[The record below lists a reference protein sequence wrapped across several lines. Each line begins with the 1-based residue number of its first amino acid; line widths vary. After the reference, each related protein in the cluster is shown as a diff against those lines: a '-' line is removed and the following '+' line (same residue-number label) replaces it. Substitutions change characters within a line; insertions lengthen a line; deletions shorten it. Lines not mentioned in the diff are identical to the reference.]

1 MTLPGAGTKLCRAM
15 SIKTLA
21 CVLFLGLSFSTAP
34 AGDFQRELAGRWRGS
49 WVVVEVGIRSDCGGM
64 YTNNRLNGRRV
75 SGSGTFAL
83 GAGELAQIDKV
94 DLHRSRLDVLLT
106 LAEPMRVSW
115 QDGPFTLYRQAA
127 CRVELQAE
135 LPRSAVAGGDVA
147 AVERALSQALER
159 YDARQEAEASRS
171 WNERQ
176 VEPYPDDY
184 DATLA
189 EHAHWKAEQANAAVR
204 DRIGQAQAETVR
216 VTERIESDDAYLS
229 GFAQGVERA
238 RDLVWPACDGMV
250 GGGVE
255 AFVSRLPAGEK
266 TDAQRRHDRG
276 FEDGQRLVVSL
287 ELGRRLP
294 GCFLSAP

>member
-1 MTLPGAGTKLCRAM
+1 LTLPDAGTTFCRAM
-15 SIKTLA
+15 NIKLLGSALVLA
-21 CVLFLGLSFSTAP
+21 ASVSAP
-34 AGDFQRELAGRWRGS
+34 SAGDLQRELAGRWRGS
-49 WVVVEVGIRSDCGGM
+49 WVIVEVGVRSDCGGM

-75 SGSGTFAL
+75 SGSGTYTL

-94 DLHRSRLDVLLT
+94 DLHRARLDVLLT
-106 LAEPMRVSW
+106 LAEPMRVSS

-127 CRVELQAE
+127 CRVELQAD
-135 LPRSAVAGGDVA
+135 LPRSVVAGGDVE

-159 YDARQEAEASRS
+159 YDAREEAEASRA
-171 WNERQ
+171 WNARQ

-184 DATLA
+184 EHTLA
-189 EHAHWKAEQANAAVR
+189 EHARWKADQANAAVQ

-229 GFAQGVERA
+229 GFAHGVELA
-238 RDLVWPACDGMV
+238 RDLAWPACDGMV
-250 GGGVE
+250 RGGVE
-255 AFVSRLPAGEK
+255 GFVSRVPAGEK

-294 GCFLSAP
+294 GCFVSAP

>member
-1 MTLPGAGTKLCRAM
+1 MN
-15 SIKTLA
+15 IKTVGCGFALA
-21 CVLFLGLSFSTAP
+21 LSFSAVS
-34 AGDFQRELAGRWRGS
+34 AGDLQRELAGRWRGS
-49 WVVVEVGIRSDCGGM
+49 WVIVEVGVRSDCGGM
-64 YTNNRLNGRRV
+64 YTNNHLNGRRV
-75 SGSGTFAL
+75 SGTGSFTF

-94 DLHRSRLDVLLT
+94 DLHRARLDVLLT

-127 CRVELQAE
+127 CRVELQAD

-159 YDARQEAEASRS
+159 YDAREEAEASRA
-171 WNERQ
+171 WNARQ

-184 DATLA
+184 EDTLA
-189 EHAHWKAEQANAAVR
+189 DHGRWKAEQVNAAVR

-238 RDLVWPACDGMV
+238 RDLVWPSCDGMV

-255 AFVSRLPAGEK
+255 AFMSSVPAGEK
-266 TDAQRRHDRG
+266 TAAQRRHDRG

-294 GCFLSAP
+294 GCFVSEP

>member
-1 MTLPGAGTKLCRAM
+1 MNRKLLGCGVV
-15 SIKTLA
+15 LA
-21 CVLFLGLSFSTAP
+21 VSLSNAS
-34 AGDFQRELAGRWRGS
+34 AGDLQRELAGRWRGS
-49 WVVVEVGIRSDCGGM
+49 WVVLEVGVRSDCGGT
-64 YTNNRLNGRRV
+64 YTDNRLNGRRV
-75 SGSGTFAL
+75 SGSGAL
-83 GAGELAQIDKV
+83 SFEVGELAQIDKI
-94 DLHRSRLDVLLT
+94 DLHRARLDLMLT

-127 CRVELQAE
+127 CRVELQAD

-159 YDARQEAEASRS
+159 FDARNEAESSRS
-171 WNERQ
+171 WNARQ
-176 VEPYPDDY
+176 VEPYPEGY

-189 EHAHWKAEQANAAVR
+189 EHARWKAEQANAAVH

>member
-1 MTLPGAGTKLCRAM
+1 MNTKLGCGLVLAF
-15 SIKTLA
+15 SISAT
-21 CVLFLGLSFSTAP
+21 S

-49 WVVVEVGIRSDCGGM
+49 WVVVEVGVRSDCGGM

-75 SGSGTFAL
+75 SGTGAFTF

-94 DLHRSRLDVLLT
+94 DLHRSRLDVLVT
-106 LAEPMRVSW
+106 LAEPKRISW
-115 QDGPFTLYRQAA
+115 QDGPFTLYRQTA
-127 CRVELQAE
+127 CRVELQTE
-135 LPRSAVAGGDVA
+135 LPRSVVAGGDVA

-159 YDARQEAEASRS
+159 YDARDEAESSRA
-171 WNERQ
+171 WNGRQ

-189 EHAHWKAEQANAAVR
+189 EHAQWKAEQANAAVR

-238 RDLVWPACDGMV
+238 RDLSWPACDGMV

-255 AFVSRLPAGEK
+255 AFVSRVPAGEK
-266 TDAQRRHDRG
+266 TDAQRRRDRG

-294 GCFLSAP
+294 GCFVTAP

>member
-1 MTLPGAGTKLCRAM
+1 M
-15 SIKTLA
+15 SA
-21 CVLFLGLSFSTAP
+21 SH

-49 WVVVEVGIRSDCGGM
+49 WVIVEVGVRSDCGGT

-75 SGSGTFAL
+75 GGTGAFTF

-94 DLHRSRLDVLLT
+94 DLHRARLDVLLT
-106 LAEPMRVSW
+106 LAEPTRVSW
-115 QDGPFTLYRQAA
+115 LDGPFTLYRQAQ
-127 CRVELQAE
+127 CRVELQAD

-159 YDARQEAEASRS
+159 YDAREEAEASRS
-171 WNERQ
+171 WNARQ

-184 DATLA
+184 EDTLA
-189 EHAHWKAEQANAAVR
+189 EHGRWKAEQANAAVR

-229 GFAQGVERA
+229 GFAQGVELA
-238 RDLVWPACDGMV
+238 RDLAWPACDGMV
-250 GGGVE
+250 RGGVE
-255 AFVSRLPAGEK
+255 GFLSRVPAGEK
-266 TDAQRRHDRG
+266 TDAQRRRDRG

-294 GCFLSAP
+294 GCFVSAP

>member
-1 MTLPGAGTKLCRAM
+1 MNIKL
-15 SIKTLA
+15 LA
-21 CVLFLGLSFSTAP
+21 CACAFALSGTAAS

-49 WVVVEVGIRSDCGGM
+49 WVILEVAVRSDCGGM

-75 SGSGTFAL
+75 SGPGAYTF

-106 LAEPMRVSW
+106 LAEPVRTSW
-115 QDGPFTLYRQAA
+115 QDGPFTLHGRAS
-127 CRVELQAE
+127 CRVELQAD

-147 AVERALSQALER
+147 AVERALYQALER
-159 YDARQEAEASRS
+159 HDAREDAESSRA
-171 WNERQ
+171 WNARQ
-176 VEPYPDDY
+176 VEPYPEHYED
-184 DATLA
+184 TLA
-189 EHAHWKAEQANAAVR
+189 EHARWKAEQANAAVR

-238 RDLVWPACDGMV
+238 RDLVWPACEGMV
-250 GGGVE
+250 RGGVDG
-255 AFVSRLPAGEK
+255 FLSRVPGGEK

-294 GCFLSAP
+294 GCFVAAP

>member
-1 MTLPGAGTKLCRAM
+1 MTLPGAGTNLCRAM
-15 SIKTLA
+15 NTKLGCGLVLAFSISAT
-21 CVLFLGLSFSTAP
+21 S

-49 WVVVEVGIRSDCGGM
+49 WVVVEVGVRSDCGGM

-75 SGSGTFAL
+75 SGTGAFTF

-94 DLHRSRLDVLLT
+94 DLHRSRLDVLVT
-106 LAEPMRVSW
+106 LAEPKRISW
-115 QDGPFTLYRQAA
+115 QDGPFTLYRQTA
-127 CRVELQAE
+127 CRVELQTE
-135 LPRSAVAGGDVA
+135 LPRSVVAGGDVA

-159 YDARQEAEASRS
+159 YDARDEAESSRA
-171 WNERQ
+171 WNGRQ

-189 EHAHWKAEQANAAVR
+189 EHAQWKAEQANAAVR

-238 RDLVWPACDGMV
+238 RDLSWPACDGMV

-255 AFVSRLPAGEK
+255 AFVSRVPAGEK
-266 TDAQRRHDRG
+266 TDAQRRRDRG

-294 GCFLSAP
+294 GCFVTAP

>member
-1 MTLPGAGTKLCRAM
+1 MNTKVLSCGFLL
-15 SIKTLA
+15 SLA
-21 CVLFLGLSFSTAP
+21 ASTAS
-34 AGDFQRELAGRWRGS
+34 AGDLQRELAGRWRGS
-49 WVVVEVGIRSDCGGM
+49 WVIVEVGVRSDCGGM

-75 SGSGTFAL
+75 SGT
-83 GAGELAQIDKV
+83 GAFSFDGGELAQIDKV
-94 DLHRSRLDVLLT
+94 DLHRARLDVLLT
-106 LAEPMRVSW
+106 LAEPTRVSW

-127 CRVELQAE
+127 CRVELQAD
-135 LPRSAVAGGDVA
+135 LPRSAVTGGDVA

-159 YDARQEAEASRS
+159 YDAREEAEASRA
-171 WNERQ
+171 WNARQ

-184 DATLA
+184 ADTLA
-189 EHAHWKAEQANAAVR
+189 EHARWKAEQANAAVR

-229 GFAQGVERA
+229 GFAEGVELA
-238 RDLVWPACDGMV
+238 RDLAWPACDGMV
-250 GGGVE
+250 RGGVE
-255 AFVSRLPAGEK
+255 GFLSRVPVGEK

-294 GCFLSAP
+294 GCFVSAP